1 MKQEDRADT
10 LAREQEIDRREKE
23 LEVREQRVSEKEK
36 SLLTMQ
42 KEKIYDRINIPVWV
56 LDVVIFGAIA
66 ALAVVIFLG
75 IRKA

>member
-23 LEVREQRVSEKEK
+23 LEVREQRVSAKEK

-42 KEKIYDRINIPVWV
+42 KEKIYDKINIPVWV